1 MKSSGENQFSVAV
14 IIGSKSDEEI
24 MQSCLRYLD
33 HFGISSEVR
42 VLSAH
47 RNPEGLRQYVS
58 GLENHGTQLIIAAA
72 GMAAHLPGV
81 VASQT
86 TLPVIGVPL
95 SASELNGLDALLSMV
110 QMPTGI
116 PVATVAIGKAGACNA
131 AVLAAEI
138 LAVNSPE
145 IQNKL
150 SAFRAKGSKL

>member
-33 HFGISSEVR
+33 HFGISSEVK

-58 GLENHGTQLIIAAA
+58 RLENHGTQLIIAAA

-81 VASQT
+81 IASQT

-150 SAFRAKGSKL
+150 SAFRAEGSKL